1 MKIYWA
7 LSYKT
12 AAPHCMYGEPLIQSA
27 VSKSTRGFGGEGDL
41 AMKTEGKA

>member
-12 AAPHCMYGEPLIQSA
+12 PAPHRMHGKPLIQSA
-27 VSKSTRGFGGEGDL
+27 VSKSTRGFGGKSDL